1 MGAPGYYLLDIGDD
15 GEPDY
20 DVDGDPVIS
29 GDLVVLPIQSRIGVE
44 YGKERADILHE
55 TERGRRWVYPQFN
68 RQVRRMT
75 FRLTL
80 AQMAAFQTLD
90 EAVGGQRDPFIW
102 VVDTEE
108 SPATRLFV
116 RKDAHFILR
125 QHPQVAHGEL
135 VDLEIRLSEEPTGPG
150 ITD

>member
-1 MGAPGYYLLDIGDD
+1 MGAPGYYLLTLDSN

-20 DVDGDPVIS
+20 DGSGNPVID
-29 GDLVVLPIQSRIGVE
+29 GDLVTLPIQSRIGVE

-55 TERGRRWVYPQFN
+55 TERGRRWVYPQFD

-80 AQMAAFQTLD
+80 AQMAAFETLD

-102 VVDTEE
+102 MVDTDE
-108 SPATRLFV
+108 SPSTRLFV
-116 RKDAHFILR
+116 RKQAHFILR
-125 QHPQVAHGEL
+125 QHPNVGHGEL
-135 VDLEIRLSEEPTGPG
+135 VDLQIDLSEEPTGPG